1 MHAKEQAPQLLSRLA
16 DLFFPF
22 FSLVQGIREAKAQGA
37 SYRLG
42 PELEI
47 CGYGCNDHFYES
59 DTFHHAFEALA
70 LLLQS
75 DDARDIVC
83 DIGMFV
89 AGGGPQQ
96 QNQKNK

>member
-1 MHAKEQAPQLLSRLA
+1 MQKNEPRSFYRVLLI
-16 DLFFPF
+16 FFPF
-22 FSLVQGIREAKAQGA
+22 FPLVQGIREAKAQGA

-83 DIGMFV
+83 DIGMYV
-89 AGGGPQQ
+89 ACNG
-96 QNQKNK
+96 QKQ